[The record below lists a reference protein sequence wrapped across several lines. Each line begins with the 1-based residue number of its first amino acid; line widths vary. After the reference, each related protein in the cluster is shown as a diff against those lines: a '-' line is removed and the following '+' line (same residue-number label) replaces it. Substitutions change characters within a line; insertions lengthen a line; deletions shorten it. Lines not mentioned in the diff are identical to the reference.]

1 MAAGDRKRGWGPH
14 EFVACA
20 PDLAAGVTWGGS
32 GRQLRSPCFVD
43 LGTASVFGIL
53 RKKNSQGLPQAEP
66 NPKGQ
71 ATVDLQSVW
80 AMTPFSKM
88 DTNLR
93 CQSYPAAR
101 RNGFLLYQRNT
112 PSVKKKRHPGFPCPI
127 FDCPSYMNFFIISI
141 FIIVR

>member
-1 MAAGDRKRGWGPH
+1 MPHPPTTNRVKGSGLVTASMAAGDRKRGWGPH

-20 PDLAAGVTWGGS
+20 PDLAAGHEL
-32 GRQLRSPCFVD
+32 GRYLGRKWAAAEVAVLRRPWH
-43 LGTASVFGIL
+43 GI
-53 RKKNSQGLPQAEP
+53 
-66 NPKGQ
+66 GQ

-101 RNGFLLYQRNT
+101 RNAVVGIHT
-112 PSVKKKRHPGFPCPI
+112 PL
-127 FDCPSYMNFFIISI
+127 
-141 FIIVR
+141 